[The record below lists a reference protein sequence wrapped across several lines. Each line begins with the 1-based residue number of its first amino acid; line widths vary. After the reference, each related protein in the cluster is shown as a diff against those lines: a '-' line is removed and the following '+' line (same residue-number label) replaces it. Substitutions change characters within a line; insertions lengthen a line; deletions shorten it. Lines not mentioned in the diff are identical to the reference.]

1 MIFLCCSYPN
11 AIQSLHSPK
20 QPLAQVSKPF
30 LMWDNAIPGN
40 IEGQVALGSEQSD
53 PVEGVPAHCKGIGA
67 DEF

>member
-1 MIFLCCSYPN
+1 MIFNPYILLSSHWLRYQNLFSCG
-11 AIQSLHSPK
+11 
-20 QPLAQVSKPF
+20 
-30 LMWDNAIPGN
+30 DNAIPGN